1 MASILTSETRQ
12 VALRILQE
20 ESTSASNP
28 TDAVIFVGI
37 SLVLGIACR
46 HVLRGTRVPYTVAL
60 LILGI
65 GLGALEY
72 GTSHKLGKIGDGIRI
87 WANIDPDLLLAVFLP
102 ALLFESSFS
111 MEVHQIK
118 ERNMH
123 QLLSLDLKIMEK
135 QREDIDVVKFLL
147 GQPPKFEAVR
157 AQILG
162 EKNFQVSQRHSLV
175 FSALLSPIIHLIEI
189 ILPLFPGVTHL
200 GVDTVVEVDV
210 VLALEVDEIL
220 EAVAVWEIL
229 NLENVLTMVVQVTS
243 LIIVGIYMA
252 NHLVLPIRSRLMRT
266 ITQYLDRHT
275 HSVRYFIFS
284 LSIVILHN
292 SWIINSRATEHMT
305 GSSTSLLDY
314 HLAQAILLLLLTLP
328 ELCKLKKALYGLKQS
343 PRKWFGKFSEVGLK
357 FGLQRCQTDYSVFH
371 LQTGAGHIILVVYVD
386 DIVITGDD
394 ANGIARLKQF
404 LQKYFQTK
412 DLGKCYTEQGK
423 LLEDGRKTYLPIH
436 TMLSDPIL
444 PSLFINTTDYFSRL
458 LMQQFQAYPLWAVSM
473 EVVLLPHISF
483 ANDVIIFTNDH
494 KQSIRK
500 LLDYVEYYGSVS
512 SQLISL
518 WAQFLLGKYCIG
530 THSLFA
536 SIPYLA
542 SPIWRLK
549 SHSLAGRRDSTIA
562 SSLGVSLNLPSSAH
576 PILIFWCISTMGS
589 HKINTDGST
598 KDGFAN
604 DGGNYWDGGPW
615 AIQNILSQIKHIL
628 RFDRDT
634 ISHTY
639 REENQVIDS
648 FASEGWD
655 QCKQE
660 YGPPDLPQG
669 TRALVQYFPSY
680 YLPSFVA
687 FIRFREDERI
697 LIVSCVLTIKPGQYM
712 SQAQEGAEVSGVL
725 TVMTLGM
732 FYSAV
737 ARTAFKGESQGS
749 LHHFWEMVAYIANTL
764 IFILSGV
771 VIAEGVLQSDSIF
784 KTYEHSWGYLLLLY
798 LFVQVSRLVV
808 VGVLFPFLQY
818 FGYGLDWK
826 EAIILVW
833 SGLRG
838 AVALSLSLS
847 VKRSSDN
854 SSYISKD
861 TGTLFVFLTGGIVFL
876 TLIVNGSTTQFVLH
890 HLNLDKLTA
899 AKRRILEYT
908 KYEMLNKALE
918 AFGDLG
924 DDEELGPADWPTV
937 KRYIA
942 CLHDLD
948 GEQVHP
954 HSSENDDNIDHMN
967 LKDIRVRFLNGVQA
981 SYWSM
986 LDEGR
991 ITQITANL
999 LMQSVDEA
1007 IDLVSRE
1014 ALCDWNGLKS
1024 NINMPNY
1031 YKFLQ
1036 SSIVPQ
1042 KLVTY
1047 FTVERLESACYICAA
1062 FLRAHRIARQQIHD
1076 FIGDSEVAS
1085 IVIRESEQEGEEA
1098 RKFLEDVRVTF
1109 PQVLRVVKTR
1119 QVTYSVLNHLV
1130 EYVHNLEK
1138 IGLLEEKEM
1147 THLHD
1152 AVQTDL
1158 KKLLRNP
1165 PLVKIPKI
1173 RDWITANP
1181 LLGALPS
1188 NVRETLV
1195 GSTKEIM
1202 KLSGATLY
1210 REGSRPTGIWLI
1222 SNGVVK
1228 CESKLMNNNHLLH
1241 PTFTHGSTLGL
1252 YEVLAGKP
1260 YICDI
1265 ITDSVVLCFFIET
1278 EKILTVLGSD
1288 PAVEDFFWQESVIV
1302 LAKFLHPHL
1311 FNKLSMQDLRVLI
1324 AERSTMNIYIRGE
1337 SFELPHHSIGF
1348 LLEGFIKLQGT
1359 QEELLTHPAIILPHA
1374 DQRIRQSETSGAI
1387 GASFFHQLSRYQVET
1402 RARVI
1407 MFDVSGFE
1415 SSRTLQRRSSSL
1427 ISHSA
1432 DHPSGPL
1439 AREHGGLMSWPEHF
1453 YKSSRQV
1460 HALEETDQ
1468 QGNNLSARA
1477 MQLSIFGGMIDNNRR
1492 RRHGSF
1498 PRFTGVKPSHSLS
1511 YPRVPSNGARR
1522 LVSVR
1527 SEGSSTLRKKH
1538 DVQESKQENTA
1549 QDLQLQESHARDD
1562 SSDDESGAED
1572 EHIVRIDS
1580 PSRLSFRYPSR
1591 G

>member
-1 MASILTSETRQ
+1 MASILTSETRR
-12 VALRILQE
+12 VALRILEE

-28 TDAVIFVGI
+28 TDAVMFVGI

-46 HVLRGTRVPYTVAL
+46 HALRGTRVPYTVAL
-60 LILGI
+60 LIIGV

-118 ERNMH
+118 RCIIQMFI
-123 QLLSLDLKIMEK
+123 LAGPGVLIST
-135 QREDIDVVKFLL
+135 FCL
-147 GQPPKFEAVR
+147 G
-157 AQILG
+157 
-162 EKNFQVSQRHSLV
+162 
-175 FSALLSPIIHLIEI
+175 SALKLI
-189 ILPLFPGVTHL
+189 FPYN
-200 GVDTVVEVDV
+200 
-210 VLALEVDEIL
+210 
-220 EAVAVWEIL
+220 W
-229 NLENVLTMVVQVTS
+229 
-243 LIIVGIYMA
+243 
-252 NHLVLPIRSRLMRT
+252 
-266 ITQYLDRHT
+266 
-275 HSVRYFIFS
+275 
-284 LSIVILHN
+284 
-292 SWIINSRATEHMT
+292 SWK
-305 GSSTSLLDY
+305 TSLLLGGLLSATDPVAVVALLKELGASKKLSTIIEGESLMNDGTAIVIY
-314 HLAQAILLLLLTLP
+314 QLFYRMVLGWSFNWGAIIKFLVQVSLGAVGIGLAFGIASVFWLGFIFNDTVIEITLTL
-328 ELCKLKKALYGLKQS
+328 
-343 PRKWFGKFSEVGLK
+343 
-357 FGLQRCQTDYSVFH
+357 
-371 LQTGAGHIILVVYVD
+371 
-386 DIVITGDD
+386 
-394 ANGIARLKQF
+394 
-404 LQKYFQTK
+404 
-412 DLGKCYTEQGK
+412 
-423 LLEDGRKTYLPIH
+423 
-436 TMLSDPIL
+436 
-444 PSLFINTTDYFSRL
+444 
-458 LMQQFQAYPLWAVSM
+458 AVSY
-473 EVVLLPHISF
+473 I
-483 ANDVIIFTNDH
+483 AYFT
-494 KQSIRK
+494 
-500 LLDYVEYYGSVS
+500 
-512 SQLISL
+512 
-518 WAQFLLGKYCIG
+518 
-530 THSLFA
+530 
-536 SIPYLA
+536 
-542 SPIWRLK
+542 
-549 SHSLAGRRDSTIA
+549 
-562 SSLGVSLNLPSSAH
+562 
-576 PILIFWCISTMGS
+576 
-589 HKINTDGST
+589 
-598 KDGFAN
+598 
-604 DGGNYWDGGPW
+604 
-615 AIQNILSQIKHIL
+615 
-628 RFDRDT
+628 
-634 ISHTY
+634 
-639 REENQVIDS
+639 
-648 FASEGWD
+648 
-655 QCKQE
+655 
-660 YGPPDLPQG
+660 
-669 TRALVQYFPSY
+669 
-680 YLPSFVA
+680 
-687 FIRFREDERI
+687 
-697 LIVSCVLTIKPGQYM
+697 
-712 SQAQEGAEVSGVL
+712 AQEGADVSGVL

-784 KTYEHSWGYLLLLY
+784 KTYGNSWGYLFLLY
-798 LFVQVSRLVV
+798 VFVQVSRLVV

-854 SSYISKD
+854 SYISKD

-890 HLNLDKLTA
+890 HLNLDKITA
-899 AKRRILEYT
+899 AKRRIMEYT
-908 KYEMLNKALE
+908 KHEMLNKALE
-918 AFGDLG
+918 AFSDLG

-942 CLHDLD
+942 CLNDLE

-954 HSSENDDNIDHMN
+954 HSSENNDNIDHMN

-981 SYWSM
+981 SYWGM

-1007 IDLVSRE
+1007 IDSVSHE
-1014 ALCDWNGLKS
+1014 PLCDWNGLKS

-1047 FTVERLESACYICAA
+1047 FIVERLEFACYICAA
-1062 FLRAHRIARQQIHD
+1062 FLRAHRISRQQLHD
-1076 FIGDSEVAS
+1076 FIGESEVAS

-1147 THLHD
+1147 NHLHD

-1188 NVRETLV
+1188 TVRETLV
-1195 GSTKEIM
+1195 GSTKEIT

-1228 CESKLMNNNHLLH
+1228 WESKHMNNRHLLH

-1278 EKILTVLGSD
+1278 EKILAALGSD
-1288 PAVEDFFWQESVIV
+1288 PAVEDFFWQESVII
-1302 LAKFLHPHL
+1302 LAKFLLPHL
-1311 FNKLSMQDLRVLI
+1311 FDKMSMQDLRVLV
-1324 AERSTMNIYIRGE
+1324 AERSTMHIYIRGE

-1348 LLEGFIKLQGT
+1348 LLDGFIKLQGI
-1359 QEELLTHPAIILPHA
+1359 QEELLTHPAVIPPHA
-1374 DQRIRQSETSGAI
+1374 DQRIRQSETSGARE
-1387 GASFFHQLSRYQVET
+1387 ASFFHQVSRYQVEA

-1407 MFDVSGFE
+1407 EFDVSGFE

-1432 DHPSGPL
+1432 DRPSGPL

-1453 YKSSRQV
+1453 YKSRQQ
-1460 HALEETDQ
+1460 ALEETDQ
-1468 QGNNLSARA
+1468 QGNNLSSRA
-1477 MQLSIFGGMIDNNRR
+1477 MQLSIFGSMIDNNGG
-1492 RRHGSF
+1492 RRHRSF

-1511 YPRVPSNGARR
+1511 YPRVPSNNTRR
-1522 LVSVR
+1522 PVSVR
-1527 SEGSSTLRKKH
+1527 SEGSTTFRKTL
-1538 DVQESKQENTA
+1538 DVQESKQDNTV
-1549 QDLQLQESHARDD
+1549 QDLHIQESRARDD
-1562 SSDDESGAED
+1562 SSDESGAED
-1572 EHIVRIDS
+1572 EHVVRIDS
-1580 PSRLSFRYPSR
+1580 PSRLSFRYPS
-1591 G
+1591 